1 MSEDNGKEDAFFQV
15 AFAASVDALAGARS
29 DFTRW
34 LTSVGV
40 SGEAFDDLS
49 VLFSELG
56 SNAIHA
62 ASETG
67 EADVFVRAAG
77 GGHDVTLEVLN
88 AAGDSNETTRRWDL
102 DDTLRT
108 GGRGLLI
115 VGELADG
122 LDVDQEEGRLLVRC
136 RRQLHR

>member
-1 MSEDNGKEDAFFQV
+1 MREDTRTEDAFFQTS
-15 AFAASVDALAGARS
+15 FAARTDALAEARS
-29 DFTRW
+29 DFARW

-56 SNAIHA
+56 SNAVRA
-62 ASETG
+62 APETG
-67 EADVFVRAAG
+67 AADVCVRAAG
-77 GGHDVTLEVLN
+77 GGDDVTLEVLN
-88 AAGDSNETTRRWDL
+88 AVGRSEGMTLRWDL

-115 VGELADG
+115 VDALADG
-122 LDVDQEEGRLLVRC
+122 LDVDQEDGRLVVRC